1 MHSVYIIIFFIFGLY
16 FGSFLTVVGQR
27 LPRKENFITTRSYCD
42 NCKHELSLLDMIPV
56 LSYYFLNKKC
66 RYCKKDIDSLSTYME
81 MFTGVL
87 FALSYYVFGFNY
99 NLLISLGI
107 VCMLVIISVSDI
119 AYYIIPDELLVFFS
133 IYFLIIYLI
142 NNGIVD
148 VLIRIASGLTLFS
161 VMYLIYIIG
170 NLLFKKESLGGGDIK
185 MMFVF
190 GLIIDPLLGLI
201 CIFIASFLALPIS
214 ILLLN
219 KRNQKLVP
227 FGPFL
232 LISLLFVFSTKIS
245 YIDVLNFLKG
255 F

>member
-1 MHSVYIIIFFIFGLY
+1 MHTIYIIIFFIFGLF

-42 NCKHELSLLDMIPV
+42 NCKHQLSFLDMIPV
-56 LSYYFLNKKC
+56 VSYYLLNRKC
-66 RYCKKDIDSLSTYME
+66 RYCKKEIDSLSTYME

-87 FALSYYVFGFNY
+87 FALSYYVFGFSY

-107 VCMLVIISVSDI
+107 VCMLIIISVSDI

-142 NNGIVD
+142 NNGIID
-148 VLIRIASGLTLFS
+148 VLLRISSGIALFS
-161 VMYLIYIIG
+161 IMYLIYILG
-170 NLLFKKESLGGGDIK
+170 NILFKKESLGGGDIK

-190 GLIIDPLLGLI
+190 GLIIDPILGIL
-201 CIFIASFLALPIS
+201 CIFISSFLALPIS
-214 ILLLN
+214 LNILR

-232 LISLLFVFSTKIS
+232 LISLLLVFATKIT